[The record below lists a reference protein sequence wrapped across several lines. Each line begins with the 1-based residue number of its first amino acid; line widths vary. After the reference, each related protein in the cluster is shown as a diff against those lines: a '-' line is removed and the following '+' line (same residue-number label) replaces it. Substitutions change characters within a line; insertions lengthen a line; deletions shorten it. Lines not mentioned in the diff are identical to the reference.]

1 MPTICFTASR
11 LQNAYYLTN
20 KDSTST
26 DPNTNGNGGWS
37 TCYHSSRDPGDQF
50 NITCTNSLTPITRV
64 FSIAARTIAI
74 ELREVEIYGYG
85 ENLSLNL
92 AKYTFIAIT

>member
-1 MPTICFTASR
+1 M
-11 LQNAYYLTN
+11 QNAYYLTD
-20 KDSTST
+20 KDSSST

-50 NITCTNSLTPITRV
+50 NITCNTNSQTPITRV

-85 ENLSLNL
+85 ENLNSNL
-92 AKYTFIAIT
+92 AMYIFTAIN